1 MLAPPHAQPT
11 PPPSLSPPPTTR
23 KLEKGLITTAESNMI
38 ARTVAHFFAAEMST
52 ATDSS
57 ATSRGVTSASQ
68 DRGKHPATAPPRPPP
83 PSSSA
88 APSDGRVS
96 AVCGGSNAGAAGAG
110 DSAQRASDGVSKSI
124 TDAFAELDDG
134 DDDNTSPVATT
145 AEGHGS
151 CTLLRGERDVNG
163 GLSSSPTQ
171 PQGTAAAAHAKAST
185 VGAAAEATTCVSSMG
200 NVRQQFRVTVF
211 GCVQQNGSPEA
222 LRLHDVLAMLYVCAQ
237 FL

>member
-1 MLAPPHAQPT
+1 
-11 PPPSLSPPPTTR
+11 
-23 KLEKGLITTAESNMI
+23 MI
-38 ARTVAHFFAAEMST
+38 ARTVAHFFAAEMSA

-57 ATSRGVTSASQ
+57 ANRRGATSASQ

-83 PSSSA
+83 PTSSA
-88 APSDGRVS
+88 APSDETVS
-96 AVCGGSNAGAAGAG
+96 ATCDGSNAGAAGAG

-124 TDAFAELDDG
+124 TDAFADLDDDDDD

-151 CTLLRGERDVNG
+151 STLPHGKHDANG
-163 GLSSSPTQ
+163 GLLSLPTQ
-171 PQGTAAAAHAKAST
+171 PLGTAAAAHANAFA

-211 GCVQQNGSPEA
+211 GCVQQDEGPEA
-222 LRLHDVLAMLYVCAQ
+222 LRLHDVLAMLYV
-237 FL
+237 